1 MRRQCPLQPQKFS
14 PQRLGI
20 FSIHATS
27 SAMNWPLTAGAINL
41 VRRPKVVQHLAY
53 IGFRI
58 SGHSAFDSP
67 PQRLDFVLQPLDAVE
82 FWAVG
87 R

>member
-1 MRRQCPLQPQKFS
+1 MYRQCPLQPQKFS
-14 PQRLGI
+14 PQGLGI
-20 FSIHATS
+20 FPSHTISVAVH
-27 SAMNWPLTAGAINL
+27 WPLTAGAIYL

-53 IGFRI
+53 LGFRI

-67 PQRLDFVLQPLDAVE
+67 PRRRGLVLQPLDAVG

-87 R
+87 G